1 MIERDGWARIDVL
14 TSRQKVYFTM
24 MADKGASDCVCKELG
39 REVEIIRKYEAD
51 KAVRDAKKAQKEA
64 DAKEKK
70 DVETEEP
77 EAEDSEERAAT
88 PIPARPTRR
97 LPKRAA
103 ARK

>member
-1 MIERDGWARIDVL
+1 
-14 TSRQKVYFTM
+14 M

-77 EAEDSEERAAT
+77 EDEDS
-88 PIPARPTRR
+88 
-97 LPKRAA
+97 
-103 ARK
+103 